1 MVKIRLTY
9 VKNSDEEKKVLKVL
23 KEQFEII
30 SISREYEGRGTSKYC
45 NLYIHVEVGDEDDL

>member
-30 SISREYEGRGTSKYC
+30 SISREYEGVERL
-45 NLYIHVEVGDEDDL
+45 NIVIYISM